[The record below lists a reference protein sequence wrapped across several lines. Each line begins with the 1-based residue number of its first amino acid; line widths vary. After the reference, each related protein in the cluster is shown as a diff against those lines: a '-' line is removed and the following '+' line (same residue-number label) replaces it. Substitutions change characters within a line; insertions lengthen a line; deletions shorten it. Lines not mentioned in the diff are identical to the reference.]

1 MIQTIKR
8 FETVIMETAQERV
21 HLQECDGAGANERL
35 YHHRLNIS
43 QSRQDPT
50 LREVML
56 CHNHQSNLIETSLV
70 GNTYSRLVSDF
81 FSLTHFL
88 QASSHFTKL
97 KQVLLAE
104 IPANTL
110 VTVVASSETL
120 QSQRETNFLDELM
133 SLQYGVRRALAYH
146 KRKDGDDDIELSLY
160 ERKVNA
166 FKQMWNCDL
175 FTSTGNY
182 KHRCCRVGHPNN
194 WCCQNDEE
202 SKQKM
207 AKTLLAL
214 LTLPETPA
222 PGKWTKLWSC
232 LMFTAP

>member
-50 LREVML
+50 LREVYVCVTITKVTL
-56 CHNHQSNLIETSLV
+56 
-70 GNTYSRLVSDF
+70 SRPHLLAIHISQ
-81 FSLTHFL
+81 TGIRYFL
-88 QASSHFTKL
+88 FVDALLAGYSSHFTKL

-202 SKQKM
+202 I
-207 AKTLLAL
+207 KTKNGED
-214 LTLPETPA
+214 TTGFIDPA
-222 PGKWTKLWSC
+222 GNTGPWQVD
-232 LMFTAP
+232 